1 MSTPSFDPVKYKET
15 TREQWQNVAEA
26 WHRWIPLL
34 SQWAGPVT
42 ELMLDLARIGSG
54 TRVLD
59 LAAGDGDQSLMAA
72 RRVGPTGYVLATD
85 LAPNLIAFAAQSAR
99 EAGLSQMEARVM
111 DADHLELE
119 DASFDAVISR
129 FGLMFFP
136 HRQQAL
142 AEIHRVL
149 KPGGRKATIV
159 FTTPDKTPFFSIP
172 IAIIRRQAQLPA
184 PPPGQPGPFS
194 LGASGVL
201 EDALR
206 QAGFREVEAR
216 VVSAPLRMASVAE
229 CVRWEQE
236 TFGALQQMLA
246 GLDEAAQQAVWE
258 EIEKELRQ
266 FEGPNGFESPCEVIV
281 GVGVK

>member
-172 IAIIRRQAQLPA
+172 IAIIRRQAHLPA

>member
-85 LAPNLIAFAAQSAR
+85 LAPNLIAFATQSAR

-206 QAGFREVEAR
+206 QAGFREVETR